1 MLQQGNRCG
10 NLTGES
16 LQLSRLLLT
25 SIVRLIPGKRTS
37 AEISKMKTSK
47 IVLPFL
53 AMAVPSLAHAHVGI
67 GETSG
72 FLHGVSHPL
81 TGIDHLCAMIAVG
94 IWAAQTGG
102 RAIWAVPLA
111 FVSIMLLGGAL
122 GMAGVHFS
130 FAETGVA
137 ISVLMLGVLIA
148 AAVRLSLPASILIV
162 GLFALCHG
170 HAHGAEMPAT
180 ASALGYAGGFALT
193 TTLLHVTGIS
203 LGVGIEKIASAR
215 FVRFAGGA
223 IAAFGIVLWIS

>member
-1 MLQQGNRCG
+1 
-10 NLTGES
+10 
-16 LQLSRLLLT
+16 
-25 SIVRLIPGKRTS
+25 
-37 AEISKMKTSK
+37 MKTSK
-47 IVLPFL
+47 LVLPFV

-102 RAIWAVPLA
+102 RAFWAVPLA
-111 FVSIMLLGGAL
+111 FVSVMLLGGAL
-122 GMAGVHFS
+122 GMAGVHFP
-130 FAETGVA
+130 FAETGIA
-137 ISVLMLGVLIA
+137 LSVLMLGVLIA
-148 AAVRLSLPASILIV
+148 AAVRLPLPASMLVV

-180 ASALGYAGGFALT
+180 ASALGYAGGFAVAT
-193 TTLLHVTGIS
+193 ALLHAVGIA
-203 LGVGIEKIASAR
+203 LGVGIERMASAK

-223 IAAFGIVLWIS
+223 IALFGIALWIS

>member
-1 MLQQGNRCG
+1 
-10 NLTGES
+10 
-16 LQLSRLLLT
+16 
-25 SIVRLIPGKRTS
+25 
-37 AEISKMKTSK
+37 MKTFK
-47 IVLPFL
+47 LVLPFL

-111 FVSIMLLGGAL
+111 FVSVMLLGGAL
-122 GMAGVHFS
+122 GMGGVHFP
-130 FAETGVA
+130 FAETGIA
-137 ISVLMLGVLIA
+137 LSVLMLGVFIA
-148 AAVRLSLPASILIV
+148 AAVRLPVSVSILIV
-162 GLFALCHG
+162 GMFALCHG

-180 ASALGYAGGFALT
+180 ASVLGYAGGFALAT
-193 TTLLHVTGIS
+193 ALLHVAGIG
-203 LGVGIEKIASAR
+203 LGVGMEKIASAR

-223 IAAFGIVLWIS
+223 IALFGIVLWIS